1 MPLILRPLTSWDP
14 IWSLLIIS
22 VLLGIAMLWVFA
34 RISNQKEIR
43 RTRDRLKA
51 SLMELRLFGDE
62 PSLVFRAQKDL
73 LIGNGRLM
81 ALTLRPALILTLPLL
96 LLFSFLEPFYG
107 RSPLRLGEPAIVT
120 LHFKQPMDLR
130 MPPPKIEPPSGV
142 LVETPA
148 VRAIEENEV
157 SWRIRPERSI
167 DSILRVVLPN
177 EAIEKSIAA
186 GTGRGYASDRR
197 ASSWLDWIWNPGE
210 PPIASEAV
218 EWIEIRYPYAEV
230 QWLGVEFHWIVWLLI
245 VSMIAALL
253 LKRRMGVY
261 F

>member
-1 MPLILRPLTSWDP
+1 
-14 IWSLLIIS
+14 
-22 VLLGIAMLWVFA
+22 
-34 RISNQKEIR
+34 
-43 RTRDRLKA
+43 
-51 SLMELRLFGDE
+51 
-62 PSLVFRAQKDL
+62 
-73 LIGNGRLM
+73 
-81 ALTLRPALILTLPLL
+81 
-96 LLFSFLEPFYG
+96 
-107 RSPLRLGEPAIVT
+107 
-120 LHFKQPMDLR
+120 
-130 MPPPKIEPPSGV
+130 
-142 LVETPA
+142 VETPA